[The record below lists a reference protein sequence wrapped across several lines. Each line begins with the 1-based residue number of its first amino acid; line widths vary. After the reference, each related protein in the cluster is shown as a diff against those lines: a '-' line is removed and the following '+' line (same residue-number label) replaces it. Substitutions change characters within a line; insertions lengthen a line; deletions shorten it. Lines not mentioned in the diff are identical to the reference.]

1 MLYPTKSFFA
11 RALYTLLP
19 FTVIVAVLYSLLIW
33 TSITV
38 TEDHIV
44 NSYLDREVT
53 RFQQN
58 HARAPKQAQL
68 PATSYLRSYWSNDQK
83 LPADY
88 RNLPLGRHELDDERT
103 HVQVIYLPA
112 AGQNLYIEL
121 DESQLSSLD
130 RHANLLFSILWGV
143 AGLVIIAGALLAV
156 IGARHLA
163 APVTQLADAVNRGWQ
178 PGTQLPGHERR
189 DEVGTLSR
197 ALSQLVERLH
207 DALERERAFTRHTS
221 HELRTPLAVMR
232 NSLAVLR
239 LPGCSEEKR
248 ARNLTRLEQASG
260 EMETMVQLF
269 LYLGR
274 EDERLPAQA
283 VALRPLLEACEH
295 KHAQLIA
302 SKRQCIVM
310 QVDPR
315 LSIEAP
321 PSVLQVLV
329 NNLLGNAL
337 QHGAHY
343 LHIEAQASHL
353 QLVNGMD
360 GNCAASSGFG
370 YGLDIVQ
377 RLCTYCGWHLTTRQE
392 TERFIARVD
401 FHRA

>member
-1 MLYPTKSFFA
+1 MLFPTRSFFA

-19 FTVIVAVLYSLLIW
+19 FTVIVAVLYSLLVW

-44 NSYLDREVT
+44 NSYLDREVA

-58 HARAPKQAQL
+58 HASAPDQAQL
-68 PATSYLRSYWSNDQK
+68 PATSYLHSYWGNDK
-83 LPADY
+83 SLPDAY
-88 RNLPLGRHELDDERT
+88 RELPVGRHELDDERT
-103 HVQVIYLPA
+103 HVQVIYLPM

-163 APVTQLADAVNRGWQ
+163 APVTQLADAVSRGWQ
-178 PGTQLPGHERR
+178 PDTQLPGHERH

-207 DALERERAFTRHTS
+207 CALERERAFTRHTS

-239 LPGCSEEKR
+239 LTGCSEEKR
-248 ARNLTRLEQASG
+248 ARNLARLEQASG

-274 EDERLPAQA
+274 EDERMPVQA
-283 VALRPLLEACEH
+283 VALRALLEACEH
-295 KHAQLIA
+295 KYAGLIA
-302 SKRQCIVM
+302 SKHQAVVM
-310 QVDPR
+310 HVDPR
-315 LSIEAP
+315 LCIEAP

-329 NNLLGNAL
+329 NNLIGNAL
-337 QHGAHY
+337 QHGARY
-343 LHIEAQASHL
+343 LYIEAEASHL
-353 QLVNGMD
+353 QLVNGLGD
-360 GNCAASSGFG
+360 EHTALSGFG

-377 RLCTYCGWHLTTRQE
+377 RLCAYCGWRLSTRRE
-392 TERFIARVD
+392 ADRFIARVD